1 MMWIFNVKHLSDVIS
16 NMSDWCFSLQG
27 SAAAVG
33 ETSYDGA
40 GTESVQEEG
49 DGLSVCLSVSVS
61 VTDTELFVFC
71 LSVVL

>member
-1 MMWIFNVKHLSDVIS
+1 MLNICL
-16 NMSDWCFSLQG
+16 MSYQTCQTRCFSLQG

-61 VTDTELFVFC
+61 VTDTEMFVFC